1 MTHWLHVV
9 VDDRGRSRH
18 LLEAWTRSLAVE
30 HIWFVDFDEP
40 QARPDGLRP
49 TECDISHWDL
59 VALLHEPRPDDEP
72 HVLCVF
78 PSLVSFNHALRAGC
92 RIEEATVLHRQAGDV
107 RLASHV
113 HLDENGVDALRQA
126 YQHGVQLFAQ
136 PLPNITA
143 RSLRP
148 PEVNG

>member
-1 MTHWLHVV
+1 MKQWLHVV

-18 LLEAWTRSLAVE
+18 LLETWTRSLAIE
-30 HIWFVDFDEP
+30 HIWFVDFDES
-40 QARPDGLRP
+40 QAASDAARP

-59 VALLHEPRPDDEP
+59 VALLREPRPEDEP

-78 PSLVSFNHALRAGC
+78 PSLVSFADAIEAGC
-92 RIEEATVLHRQAGDV
+92 ALDEATVVHRHAGDV

-113 HLDENGVDALRQA
+113 HLDEVGMNALRRAHQ
-126 YQHGVQLFAQ
+126 QGIQLFAQ

-148 PEVNG
+148 PEPG